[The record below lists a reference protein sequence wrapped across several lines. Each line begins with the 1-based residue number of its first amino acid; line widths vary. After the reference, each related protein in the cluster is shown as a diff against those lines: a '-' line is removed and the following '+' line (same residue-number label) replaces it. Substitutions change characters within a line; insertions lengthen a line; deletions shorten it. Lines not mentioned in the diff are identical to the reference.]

1 MNRKFKDVLEECINA
16 VVDNGQSVAECLARY
31 PQQATEL
38 EPLIRL
44 AVAVREASRRE
55 APAHLRDRLQQRL
68 LTEVTPRKM
77 PRRSLLFGLPRW
89 ATAAAAVLLVAIVA
103 GGTLTT
109 SASSLPGDVLY
120 PVKTAAEGVRLTLA
134 RDPDAVA
141 DLHLEFAQRRLEET
155 RALAEAQRPIPPAVL
170 DNIMKE
176 TQRAEELF
184 LGPSRGGPTPSDAA
198 KARLAMNLAKLT
210 ARQQAVLSQVM
221 DQVPPHAQS
230 PIQRIIGFS
239 QGGYG
244 RALAVINTGT
254 AGEETEIMPAPA
266 SLLRPEDAEKAQPR
280 SAEAGQTPKPPLPPA
295 FLSPPAAPMKPKEAI
310 AERPAVTDELTR
322 QFGVD
327 MAQIRQWRQSG
338 LSYGDIFRI
347 LQWSQ
352 LSGRPAEEIVAMHMR
367 GRGWGHLRQELG
379 LKSAPLLAGEAEDE
393 AENPPP
399 ATPQLRK
406 ESGNEPN
413 DNPAAPETRTPIPPQ
428 EHKSSPP
435 PATPGGKR

>member
-1 MNRKFKDVLEECINA
+1 MNRKFEDILEECIDA
-16 VVDNGQSVAECLARY
+16 VVNNRQSVEDCLARY
-31 PQQATEL
+31 PQQAPEL

-44 AVAVREASRRE
+44 AVAVREASRLE
-55 APAHLRDRLQQRL
+55 APAHLRDRLQRLL
-68 LTEVTPRKM
+68 LTEEASPKTQ
-77 PRRSLLFGLPRW
+77 RRWFRLGVPRW

-109 SASSLPGDVLY
+109 SASSLPGDALY

-176 TQRAEELF
+176 TQWAEERF
-184 LGPSRGGPTPSDAA
+184 LVPPHGGPTPSDAA
-198 KARLAMNLAKLT
+198 KARLAMNLAGLT

-221 DQVPPHAQS
+221 DQVPPHAQT

-254 AGEETEIMPAPA
+254 AGDETEIMPASA
-266 SLLRPEDAEKAQPR
+266 SMLAPEDAEKAQPR
-280 SAEAGQTPKPPLPPA
+280 GAGAGQTPKPTLPLA
-295 FLSPPAAPMKPKEAI
+295 SLSPPAAPVKPKEAI

-352 LSGRPAEEIVAMHMR
+352 LSGRPAEEIVAMHMS
-367 GRGWGHLRQELG
+367 GQGWGHLRQELG
-379 LKSAPLLAGEAEDE
+379 LKSAPLLAGEEEDA
-393 AENPPP
+393 AENSPS

-406 ESGNEPN
+406 ERGNEPD

-428 EHKSSPP
+428 EKRNSAP